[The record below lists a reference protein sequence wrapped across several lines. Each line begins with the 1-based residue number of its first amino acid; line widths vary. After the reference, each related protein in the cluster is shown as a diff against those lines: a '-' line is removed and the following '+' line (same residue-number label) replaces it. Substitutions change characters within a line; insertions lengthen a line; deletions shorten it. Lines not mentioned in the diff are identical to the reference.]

1 MHEGHR
7 QRLKRRF
14 RLEGL
19 DGFEDHTALELL
31 LFYAVPQRDTNPI
44 AHALMDRFGRLS
56 AVFDATAE
64 DLMKVEGVGESAA
77 LLIKLIPQMSRKYL
91 VSKADNEICLN
102 TSSKA
107 GRYLLPR
114 FYAHRNEVV
123 YLVCLD
129 AKCKVLGCVLL
140 FEGSV
145 NSAGVSVRKIVEM
158 ALSFN
163 ATGVILAHN
172 HTSGIAL
179 PSADDEKTTITI
191 KNALSAVGIRLND
204 HIIIADDDFVSMA
217 DNGILG

>member
-7 QRLKRRF
+7 QRLKNRF
-14 RLEGL
+14 RQEGL
-19 DGFEDHTALELL
+19 DKFEDHTALELI
-31 LFYAVPQRDTNPI
+31 LFYAMPQRDTNPI
-44 AHALMDRFGRLS
+44 AHALMERFGKLS
-56 AVFDATAE
+56 AVLDATVE
-64 DLMKVEGVGESAA
+64 ELMKVEGIGENAA

-102 TSSKA
+102 TAAKA

-123 YLVCLD
+123 YVVCLD
-129 AKCKVLGCVLL
+129 AKCKVLGCTML

-145 NSAGVSVRKIVEM
+145 NSAGVSVRKIVET
-158 ALSFN
+158 ALGFN

-179 PSADDEKTTITI
+179 PSADDEKTTLMI
-191 KNALSAVGIRLND
+191 KNALGAVGIRLND
-204 HIIIADDDFVSMA
+204 HIIIADGDFVSMA